1 MEEKV
6 IKIESKGKVKSKETK
21 SIREEVELIDYKLR
35 DYQRMQYQFIEDRI
49 DIANVIGIE
58 ANTGSG
64 KSITMLK
71 FVKDWLNNPDHALSN
86 VVISTGFNNLVFLM
100 EKRCREFGLTP
111 RILIGTKAINCPAY
125 MSDEDVAN
133 LVVFSENDKCRCGNE
148 HKKLDMTTDDPS
160 KKECPYK
167 RELYKQYINEIMNN
181 VGQVIITNHSSLLV
195 HQDKFKNC
203 SLLIIDE
210 AHTFADFYES
220 YLRLEL
226 DKGDLEQLDK
236 AIDSLK
242 PPMNMI
248 VKMNM
253 KNGVDL
259 PEKQIDAICN
269 NIKNELLCN
278 KVREFFETKPDISN
292 YIEMNNYGP
301 GNCVIKT
308 CGKYVDERD
317 SFGRCKECHDKW
329 YKEHNSSPEM
339 KIVQAKNGKKVTS
352 ERQKPG
358 ICLRCLRYKIKRN
371 SAGVCSE
378 CMRNETLDN
387 KKPGNCKCCG
397 EYNEIRDTMGRCKR
411 CRDLSLQDWRTSEK
425 FLKMLQENG
434 YITVERNKNLDQIC
448 EDCGKVFHSPFIMK
462 IGPCCNPNLHKSNFE
477 IRNGIMFYKDK
488 ELNIFIKDI
497 LDGKE
502 NIDDYPGFSIRYGK
516 VCYKGIDILTNEFL
530 SIQGNFTMIDGIKY
544 YKQIPVEVI
553 SQKILDGIYNINDF
567 PGFNIRFG
575 RVCYYSR
582 DIINDDI
589 YIFNNTNFYT
599 LNDLLYIYDNEIND
613 YILYS
618 KFKEKYSKNNNYD
631 SVEPFIDEIQ
641 DKYSNAF
648 IQPTYRS
655 QNSTT
660 WSGAKDAFELD
671 LNQMEIGYF
680 AYIKFV
686 YNIDPITG
694 EIDYNSIKPAIAG
707 KSGTLLVNSSGT
719 DVNFSEDEKDGPTRK
734 MIQNGLISWC
744 KSFILVIPTEN
755 ECAYEVERNLQKEYK
770 LLGS

>member
-1 MEEKV
+1 MTNN
-6 IKIESKGKVKSKETK
+6 KINNINSF
-21 SIREEVELIDYKLR
+21 DN
-35 DYQRMQYQFIEDRI
+35 
-49 DIANVIGIE
+49 DIYSNY
-58 ANTGSG
+58 N
-64 KSITMLK
+64 
-71 FVKDWLNNPDHALSN
+71 WNN
-86 VVISTGFNNLVFLM
+86 IQ
-100 EKRCREFGLTP
+100 K
-111 RILIGTKAINCPAY
+111 
-125 MSDEDVAN
+125 
-133 LVVFSENDKCRCGNE
+133 
-148 HKKLDMTTDDPS
+148 
-160 KKECPYK
+160 
-167 RELYKQYINEIMNN
+167 
-181 VGQVIITNHSSLLV
+181 
-195 HQDKFKNC
+195 
-203 SLLIIDE
+203 
-210 AHTFADFYES
+210 
-220 YLRLEL
+220 
-226 DKGDLEQLDK
+226 
-236 AIDSLK
+236 
-242 PPMNMI
+242 
-248 VKMNM
+248 
-253 KNGVDL
+253 
-259 PEKQIDAICN
+259 N
-269 NIKNELLCN
+269 NIKNSKNFKFIRSKFSNIITLKEIGDVQKKTNIKKFPCICKFCGRIYFSGSPGGNNCTQCEVEVICTSCN
-278 KVREFFETKPDISN
+278 ENFILNKRYIDFDNLEDLEFITCTPCSKSIARQNLKGPGICTNPDCRKYSLNRNYYGHCEECAKISN
-292 YIEMNNYGP
+292 QNVLNRIEKKKGP

-308 CGKYVDERD
+308 CGKYVNERD

-497 LDGKE
+497 LNGKE
-502 NIDDYPGFSIRYGK
+502 NINNYPGFSIRYGK
-516 VCYKGIDILTNEFL
+516 VCYKEIDILTNEFL
-530 SIQGNFTMIDGIKY
+530 SIQGNFTMIDDIKY
-544 YKQIPVEVI
+544 YKQILVEVI

-575 RVCYYSR
+575 RVCYYNR

-631 SVEPFIDEIQ
+631 SIEPFIDKIQ

-680 AYIKFV
+680 AYVKFV

-694 EIDYNSIKPAIAG
+694 EIDYNSIKPAVAG
-707 KSGTLLVNSSGT
+707 KSGTLIVNYSGT

-734 MIQNGLISWC
+734 MIQDGLISWC

-755 ECAYEVERNLQKEYK
+755 ECLAYEVERNLQKEYK